1 MRIAAG
7 TAVTLEYALHAADD
21 STPIDWTDPGEPLS
35 FLFGTGRV
43 LPGLER
49 LLYGLET
56 GAIVDA
62 EIPPEEAY
70 GFHDDAL
77 VEVVPRAQFGPG
89 GPPDIGAHFES
100 RTGGRVRF
108 AKVLGFEDD
117 AVRLDLNHPL
127 AGCALYVH
135 ATVVAVR
142 VATPLELA
150 TGRPVSGLGAP
161 TRTTDEVSTDEVSD
175 DPAARS

>member
-1 MRIAAG
+1 M
-7 TAVTLEYALHAADD
+7 LEYALHAADEP
-21 STPIDWTDPGEPLS
+21 TPVDWTDPGAPLA

-49 LLYGLET
+49 LLYGLEA
-56 GAIVDA
+56 GATVDA
-62 EIPPEEAY
+62 EISPEEAY

-77 VEVVPRAQFGPG
+77 VELVPRAQFGPN
-89 GPPDIGAHFES
+89 GPPEIGAHFES

-108 AKVLGFEDD
+108 AKVVGFEGD

-150 TGRPVSGLGAP
+150 TGRPVTGLGAP
-161 TRTTDEVSTDEVSD
+161 IRSTGDISMGDVSD